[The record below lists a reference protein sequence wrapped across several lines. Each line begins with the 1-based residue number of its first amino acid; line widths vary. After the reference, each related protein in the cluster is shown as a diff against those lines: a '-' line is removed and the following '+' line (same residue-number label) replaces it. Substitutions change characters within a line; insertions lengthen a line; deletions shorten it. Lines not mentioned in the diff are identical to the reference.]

1 MNISKK
7 SQKGFSLVELLVVVA
22 IIGIL
27 AAVGITT
34 YTGYIASAKKNTAN
48 SIHGTIVSYA
58 SAESAKC
65 SLAGGNYM
73 GVACPSGE
81 AARTAMVNATVNY
94 LNANFDNPY
103 DAAQDAG
110 VAANATDCTVAG
122 ASGKVHIIQNLGAVT
137 DRKIRIETCVDNV
150 TGNRKISPEIAIE

>member
-1 MNISKK
+1 MKNN
-7 SQKGFSLVELLVVVA
+7 KGFTLIELLVVVA